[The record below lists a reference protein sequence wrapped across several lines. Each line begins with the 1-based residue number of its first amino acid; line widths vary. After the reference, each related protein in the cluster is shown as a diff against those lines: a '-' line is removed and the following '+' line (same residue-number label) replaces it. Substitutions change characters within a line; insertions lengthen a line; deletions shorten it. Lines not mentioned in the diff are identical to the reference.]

1 MLDRTETEY
10 AFVGVTEVEALGL
23 SKTERSL
30 ISRYRLLSEQEQLQL
45 RRLFDVLTSNPEEQV
60 ITQ

>member
-30 ISRYRLLSEQEQLQL
+30 ISEQEQLQL